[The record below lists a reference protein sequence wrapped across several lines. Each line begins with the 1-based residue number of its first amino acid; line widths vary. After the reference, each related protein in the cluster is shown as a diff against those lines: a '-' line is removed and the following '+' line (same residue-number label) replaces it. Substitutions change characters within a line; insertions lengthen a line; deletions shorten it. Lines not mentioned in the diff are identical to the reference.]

1 MATIRTISPTVP
13 QTGRQV
19 GLVINGLASHF
30 KGRMFTVHRL
40 ADGPGALSVQTG
52 AGGPGVAPGKGRTGA
67 YYETDL
73 GLGLTETADDIT
85 IKSAV
90 CKVTLKK
97 TIVSTAIAGHDGTV
111 KECISAQDYEIEA
124 SFALINT
131 VDEYPAEAMRRL
143 SDLARKNSAVYID
156 SAFLR
161 LFDIDRAVVATMEV
175 SQETYGN
182 TQSVLLKLDSDDD
195 YEVEVTQTV

>member
-1 MATIRTISPTVP
+1 M
-13 QTGRQV
+13 
-19 GLVINGLASHF
+19 
-30 KGRMFTVHRL
+30 
-40 ADGPGALSVQTG
+40 
-52 AGGPGVAPGKGRTGA
+52 
-67 YYETDL
+67 
-73 GLGLTETADDIT
+73 
-85 IKSAV
+85 
-90 CKVTLKK
+90 TLKK
-97 TIVSTAIAGHDGTV
+97 TIVSTAIAGRDGTV
-111 KECISAQDYEIEA
+111 KECISTQDHEIEA

-161 LFDIDRAVVATMEV
+161 LFDIDRAVVTTMEV

-182 TQSVLLKLDSDDD
+182 TQSVTLKLDSDND